1 MPDEEI
7 IDPASEEKTL
17 DEMPQFEDEI
27 DSDEQGSSIPQE
39 DESDAS
45 VPTEE
50 EENTADAESDADAE
64 PEEPEDAEPE
74 DADSGADATDADAT
88 DADADAEPEDAT
100 EALTEEAMEVSRE
113 LESMVLG
120 VANDDTNS
128 LAGTEIEIGDA
139 KRFLQSHKLR
149 RALSSVK
156 KAESSLIELEE
167 DVLYLRRNIAMLHR
181 LLNEKKVSAHD
192 IETILL
198 RLRSA
203 TGAAEIGDV
212 GGAAGE
218 VEFLVDDLIGGNT
231 STLNPFLFRHFWMG
245 LETRWPAGGDEGV
258 LVVRLINDGPVAMP
272 PMRLS
277 PPIPEGWSSTPSSID
292 LPTIAPGGNLPV
304 RFNVAANRR
313 YGADEIPLSRKLA
326 ITTGYEMRTGEVFI
340 TIRAQNRSME
350 PLSEIILSPW
360 FPPGYTAD
368 KVPFVDR
375 LAPDEVAIIR
385 MPLRIQMSS
394 GGNA

>member
-1 MPDEEI
+1 MPDQGAVSS
-7 IDPASEEKTL
+7 PSSEEETL
-17 DEMPQFEDEI
+17 EELPQFEGEMK
-27 DSDEQGSSIPQE
+27 SQAPPPPPPPGT
-39 DESDAS
+39 AS
-45 VPTEE
+45 NSPVDP
-50 EENTADAESDADAE
+50 
-64 PEEPEDAEPE
+64 
-74 DADSGADATDADAT
+74 
-88 DADADAEPEDAT
+88 DADADAAADAVADPEMSEQAI
-100 EALTEEAMEVSRE
+100 AISQE
-113 LESMVLG
+113 LETMVLG
-120 VANDDTNS
+120 VAHDDTNS
-128 LAGTEIEIGDA
+128 LAGTDLEIGEA
-139 KRFLQSHKLR
+139 RRFLHSHKLG
-149 RALSSVK
+149 RAKLSVK
-156 KAESSLIELEE
+156 NAETSLVELEE

-181 LLNEKKVSAHD
+181 LLNEKKVSERD

-258 LVVRLINDGPVAMP
+258 LVIRLINDGPVAMP

-277 PPIPEGWSSTPSSID
+277 PPVPEGWTSTPTSVD

-304 RFNVAANRR
+304 RFNIATNRR
-313 YGADEIPLSRKLA
+313 QSSDEVPLSRKLA
-326 ITTGYEMRTGEVFI
+326 ITTGYEIRTGEVFV

-350 PLSEIILSPW
+350 PISDVLLTPW
-360 FPPGYTAD
+360 FPPGYTSD
-368 KVPFVDR
+368 TVPFVAR

-385 MPLRIQMSS
+385 MPLRINMSS
-394 GGNA
+394 GGTS

>member
-1 MPDEEI
+1 MPDEETL
-7 IDPASEEKTL
+7 DPSSEEKTL

-27 DSDEQGSSIPQE
+27 DSGEHDASTSQDEETEDSGASE
-39 DESDAS
+39 DENS
-45 VPTEE
+45 
-50 EENTADAESDADAE
+50 TAAQDS
-64 PEEPEDAEPE
+64 E
-74 DADSGADATDADAT
+74 DADSR
-88 DADADAEPEDAT
+88 DAT
-100 EALTEEAMEVSRE
+100 EAMSEEAMAISEE
-113 LESMVLG
+113 LESMVMG
-120 VANDDTNS
+120 VAHDDTNS
-128 LAGTEIEIGDA
+128 LAGTDLEIGEA
-139 KRFLQSHKLR
+139 RRFLHTHKLG
-149 RALSSVK
+149 RASASVK
-156 KAESSLIELEE
+156 NAESSLVELEE

-181 LLNEKKVSAHD
+181 LLNEKKVSEND

-258 LVVRLINDGPVAMP
+258 LVVRIINDGPVAMP

-277 PPIPEGWSSTPSSID
+277 PPIPDGWSSTPSSVD

-350 PLSEIILSPW
+350 PLSEIVLSPW

-368 KVPFVDR
+368 NVPFVDR
-375 LAPDEVAIIR
+375 LAPDEVALIR
-385 MPLRIQMSS
+385 MPLRIKMSS

>member
-1 MPDEEI
+1 MMPDEEI

-50 EENTADAESDADAE
+50 EENTADAESDAE
-64 PEEPEDAEPE
+64 PEEPE
-74 DADSGADATDADAT
+74 DADSGADATDADA
-88 DADADAEPEDAT
+88 EPEDTT

-156 KAESSLIELEE
+156 NAESSLIELEE

>member
-1 MPDEEI
+1 MSKQDVDVIDDPDML
-7 IDPASEEKTL
+7 L
-17 DEMPQFEDEI
+17 DEVDAGFDVPGAEL
-27 DSDEQGSSIPQE
+27 G
-39 DESDAS
+39 ESMATT
-45 VPTEE
+45 TEMSE
-50 EENTADAESDADAE
+50 GEV
-64 PEEPEDAEPE
+64 
-74 DADSGADATDADAT
+74 
-88 DADADAEPEDAT
+88 
-100 EALTEEAMEVSRE
+100 EEARAAIAASKDSADRLISASRE
-113 LESMVLG
+113 LESLVFG
-120 VANDDTNS
+120 VIQDEGNS
-128 LAGTEIEIGDA
+128 LAGTEVDIADA
-139 KRFLQSHKLR
+139 KHFLNTHNLR
-149 RALSSVK
+149 KARKSVK
-156 KAESSLIELEE
+156 KAEQSLALLEE
-167 DVLYLRRNIAMLHR
+167 DVLHLRRNIAMLHR
-181 LLNEKKVSAHD
+181 LLNEKKISEND

-218 VEFLVDDLIGGNT
+218 VEYFVDDLIGGNT

-258 LVVRLINDGPVAMP
+258 LVVRIINDGPVAMP

-277 PPIPEGWSSTPSSID
+277 PPVPEGWVSTPSSVD

-304 RFNVAANRR
+304 RFNVSANRR

-326 ITTGYEMRTGEVFI
+326 ITTGYEIRTGEVFV

-350 PLSEIILSPW
+350 PLADILLSPW

-368 KVPFVDR
+368 AVPFVER

-385 MPLRIQMSS
+385 IPLRITMSS
-394 GGNA
+394 GGSS

>member
-7 IDPASEEKTL
+7 VDPSLEEKTL
-17 DEMPQFEDEI
+17 DEMPQFE
-27 DSDEQGSSIPQE
+27 
-39 DESDAS
+39 
-45 VPTEE
+45 EE
-50 EENTADAESDADAE
+50 EQPSSVEADNTAVNSSLSSGVQT
-64 PEEPEDAEPE
+64 EDVVN
-74 DADSGADATDADAT
+74 
-88 DADADAEPEDAT
+88 
-100 EALTEEAMEVSRE
+100 EAPPMPPMPPSSSQPQRPLPRDMET
-113 LESMVLG
+113 MVLG
-120 VANDDTNS
+120 IAHDDTNS
-128 LAGTEIEIGDA
+128 LAGTELEISEA
-139 KRFLQSHKLR
+139 KSFLQTHKLS
-149 RALSSVK
+149 RALSSVN
-156 KAESSLIELEE
+156 KAESSLTVLEE

-181 LLNEKKVSAHD
+181 LLNEKKVSEND

-258 LVVRLINDGPVAMP
+258 LVVRIINDGPVAMP

-277 PPIPEGWSSTPSSID
+277 PPVPDGWASTPSSVD

-304 RFNVAANRR
+304 RFNVSANRR

-326 ITTGYEMRTGEVFI
+326 ITTGYEIRTGEVFV

-350 PLSEIILSPW
+350 PLADILLSPW

-368 KVPFVDR
+368 AVPFVER

-385 MPLRIQMSS
+385 IPLRITMSS
-394 GGNA
+394 GGSS

>member
-1 MPDEEI
+1 MMPDEETV
-7 IDPASEEKTL
+7 DPSSEEKTL

-27 DSDEQGSSIPQE
+27 DSGEHDASTSQDEETEDSEASE
-39 DESDAS
+39 DENSAAAQNS
-45 VPTEE
+45 
-50 EENTADAESDADAE
+50 
-64 PEEPEDAEPE
+64 E
-74 DADSGADATDADAT
+74 DADSG
-88 DADADAEPEDAT
+88 DAT
-100 EALTEEAMEVSRE
+100 EAMSEEAMAVSRE

-120 VANDDTNS
+120 VVNDDANS

-156 KAESSLIELEE
+156 NAESSLIELEE
-167 DVLYLRRNIAMLHR
+167 DVLHLRRNIAMLHR

-218 VEFLVDDLIGGNT
+218 VEYLVDDLIGGNT

-258 LVVRLINDGPVAMP
+258 LVVRIINDGPVAMP

-277 PPIPEGWSSTPSSID
+277 PPIPEGWSSTPSSVD

-350 PLSEIILSPW
+350 PLSEIVLSPW

-368 KVPFVDR
+368 NVPFVDR
-375 LAPDEVAIIR
+375 LAPDEVALIR
-385 MPLRIQMSS
+385 MPLRIKMSS